1 MVRFFN
7 IVISKRWM
15 VLLALFTIHCSLFI
29 KSIAPLWAQTG
40 TWKTYMAYQNIQ
52 QIQAAGDEIF
62 VMASNN
68 LYAYNKQDQSIR
80 TFDKTK
86 GLTDTDISFIKW
98 CPQAK
103 RLVIIYSNSNID
115 LMDVNGNVSNVSDL
129 YSKSMTGDK
138 TINNIYIYEQY
149 AYLCCGFGIVKLN
162 VKDAEI
168 SESYI
173 FGFRIDY
180 VAVQNDYIYFKNRWG
195 HIYKGKLTDNLID
208 IAQWSLAY
216 FNLPSFENDNSDY
229 EKYYETVSKLKPG
242 GPKNNHFG
250 FMRFKHGRL
259 YTCGG
264 GYSAAKEMDVPG
276 VIQILHNDE
285 WTIYPDTIDKIT
297 GWLYKDILS
306 IDADPNDP
314 DHVFVGGRTGL
325 YEFRNAQFVK
335 AYNVDNSP
343 LASAV
348 SETDRYYRAYVLIE
362 GLLYDDNG
370 KLWVLNCNNRAFK
383 SLFEFNPKNEQWT
396 DHHNKLLENGS
407 KSLKALLAPF
417 QDSRGYI
424 WFVNAHWEV
433 PSVYCYDPETKQ
445 MVNYFRDLVNQ
456 DGSTISSYCPYAIDE
471 DLEGNIWI
479 ATNVGP
485 FVVEKDN
492 ITTQGTNVTQIKV
505 PRNDGTNY
513 ADYLLSGVVTYCMAI
528 DGGGRKWFGTLG
540 NGVYV
545 ISADNMTQVEHF
557 TTSNSSILS
566 NNVESIAINQTT
578 GEVFFGTDKGLC
590 SYMSDASTS
599 NTEMTKETVY
609 AYPNPVT
616 PDYTGL
622 ITITGLSF
630 NADVKILSASG
641 KLIAQGRSNG
651 GTFTWNGCDKD
662 GNRVG
667 SGVYMVATATKDGNK
682 GTVCKI
688 AIVK

>member
-1 MVRFFN
+1 MP
-7 IVISKRWM
+7 
-15 VLLALFTIHCSLFI
+15 LL
-29 KSIAPLWAQTG
+29 AQTG
-40 TWKTYMAYQNIQ
+40 TWKTYMAYNNVQ
-52 QIQAAGDEIF
+52 QIQAAGNELF

-68 LYAYNKQDQSIR
+68 LYVYNKQDQSIR

-86 GLTDTDISFIKW
+86 GLSDTEISYIKW
-98 CPQAK
+98 CPQSK
-103 RLVIIYSNSNID
+103 RLVIVYSNSNID
-115 LMDVNGNVSNVSDL
+115 LMDLNGNVRNISDL
-129 YSKSMTGDK
+129 YHKSMTGSK
-138 TINNIYIYEQY
+138 QLKSIYVYGQY

-173 FGFRIDY
+173 FGFQINQVVIEGEKIYAMDY
-180 VAVQNDYIYFKNRWG
+180 YGRVYMADMKE
-195 HIYKGKLTDNLID
+195 NLID
-208 IAQWSLAY
+208 NSNWKRVNTY
-216 FNLPSFENDNSDY
+216 PSFSETDTDYADNI
-229 EKYYETVSKLKPG
+229 ELVKTLKPG
-242 GPKNNHFG
+242 GPNDNHFA

-264 GYSAAKEMDVPG
+264 GYTATKEMDIPVI
-276 VIQILHNDE
+276 IQILHGDE
-285 WTIYPDTIDKIT
+285 WTCFTDTINKIT
-297 GWLYKDILS
+297 GWKYCDMLTL
-306 IDADPNDP
+306 DADPNDP
-314 DHVFVGGRTGL
+314 EHVFAGGRTGL
-325 YEFRNAQFVK
+325 YEYRSGQFVK

-343 LASAV
+343 LASAI
-348 SETDRYYRAYVLIE
+348 SDTDPYYKTYVLVE
-362 GLLYDDNG
+362 GLMFDKNG
-370 KLWVLNCNNRAFK
+370 KLWVLNSSNRAFK
-383 SLFEFNPKNEQWT
+383 SLLEYDPKNEQWT
-396 DHHNKLLENGS
+396 DHHEKLLENGS
-407 KSLKALLAPF
+407 KSLKALLAPY

-433 PSVYCYDPETKQ
+433 PSIYCYDPESNKII
-445 MVNYFRDLVNQ
+445 NYFRNLVNQ
-456 DGSTISSYCPYAIDE
+456 DGSTVTNYCPYEIEE

-479 ATNVGP
+479 ATNEGP

-492 ITTQGTNVTQIKV
+492 ITTMGTNVTQIKV

-513 ADYLLSGVVTYCMAI
+513 ADYLLSGVITYCMAI

-566 NNVESIAINQTT
+566 DNIESIAINHAT
-578 GEVFFGTDKGLC
+578 GEVFIGTDKGLC

-599 NTEMTKETVY
+599 NEEMTKDNVW

-630 NADVKILSASG
+630 NADVKILNASG
-641 KLIAQGRSNG
+641 KLIVQGRSNG
-651 GTFTWNGCDKD
+651 GSFTWNGCDKD

-667 SGVYMVATATKDGNK
+667 SGIYMVAAATKDGNK

-688 AIVK
+688 AVVK